1 MAETNIQAEVPPE
14 ADVTGDTDSSLGQD
28 DFSAT
33 TSLRS
38 SIIDYRVENGRTY
51 HRYKEGKYFGPNDED
66 ESNRLDLQHHLFLLT
81 FDNRLGYA
89 PPNDPDWKGRVLDVG
104 TGTGIWSIDFGDEHP
119 DAEVLGFDLSATQ
132 PEFVPPNVYFEV
144 DDLDNEWIYSRPFD
158 YIHIRGMSGSVR
170 NWPELLKKCF
180 ENLKPGGYV
189 ELQEAESNI
198 FSADGICERGAFY
211 KSLSYVAS
219 ALEVFGCPFI
229 PLDTLTSLL
238 PEAGFVEVTDR
249 RFIWPLNTWP
259 RDPYLKELGSWSRE
273 NLASNTAGMIMAP
286 MTRVHGWRQEEVQ
299 VFAAEVRKD
308 LSDRGNHGYWPI
320 RAIWAKKP
328 SE

>member
-1 MAETNIQAEVPPE
+1 MGE
-14 ADVTGDTDSSLGQD
+14 L
-28 DFSAT
+28 T
-33 TSLRS
+33 T
-38 SIIDYRVENGRTY
+38 E
-51 HRYKEGKYFGPNDED
+51 YFGPNDED
-66 ESNRLDLQHHLFLLT
+66 ES
-81 FDNRLGYA
+81 NRLGYA

-132 PEFVPPNVYFEV
+132 PE
-144 DDLDNEWIYSRPFD
+144 L
-158 YIHIRGMSGSVR
+158 
-170 NWPELLKKCF
+170 
-180 ENLKPGGYV
+180 NLKPGGYV

-198 FSADGICERGAFY
+198 FSADGTCERGAFY

-238 PEAGFVEVTDR
+238 PEAGFVEVADR